1 MMKRPAGGAT
11 KKRPDSETLIDT
23 LSEISHAWGP
33 SGFEHGVRRL
43 LERRVAPFVDHMEVD
58 ALGNLICR
66 VGSGG
71 KRIMVAA
78 HMDEIGVMVT
88 FVEKKTGFLRF
99 APIGG
104 LMHTALLGARVRF
117 EDGTIGTLCMP
128 DYFHAGRQ
136 TAPALDEY
144 WIDVSDGGEGRITPG
159 MAACFDREMIQRGSR
174 IIGKAMDDRV
184 GCVVAIEALRRLNK
198 RVQNEVVVVFTVQEE
213 VGLRG
218 ARPAAF
224 QVAPDLAIAIDVTS
238 TGDLVNVE
246 RNEIRLGAGAAI
258 KLQDTG
264 LIVPP
269 AVRDWMIARAEADGI
284 PYQRETLTLGTTDAA
299 GIQASRAGVASG
311 ALSIPTRYVHTT
323 SETVDSADLEA
334 CTALLAALLANPVG

>member
-1 MMKRPAGGAT
+1 
-11 KKRPDSETLIDT
+11 
-23 LSEISHAWGP
+23 
-33 SGFEHGVRRL
+33 
-43 LERRVAPFVDHMEVD
+43 
-58 ALGNLICR
+58 
-66 VGSGG
+66 
-71 KRIMVAA
+71 
-78 HMDEIGVMVT
+78 
-88 FVEKKTGFLRF
+88 
-99 APIGG
+99 
-104 LMHTALLGARVRF
+104 
-117 EDGTIGTLCMP
+117 
-128 DYFHAGRQ
+128 
-136 TAPALDEY
+136 
-144 WIDVSDGGEGRITPG
+144 
-159 MAACFDREMIQRGSR
+159 
-174 IIGKAMDDRV
+174 
-184 GCVVAIEALRRLNK
+184 
-198 RVQNEVVVVFTVQEE
+198 
-213 VGLRG
+213 
-218 ARPAAF
+218 
-224 QVAPDLAIAIDVTS
+224 VAPDLAIAIDVTS